1 MEVHK
6 WPSYQHVHMCVVVVV
21 VVFYLA
27 EICTYELY

>member
-21 VVFYLA
+21 VFYLA